1 MATGVEKTLGKLKAN
16 VEKGDYYEAFQMYHS
31 ISQRYIKQKKL
42 ELAAT
47 LLADGA
53 LNMLDHNQHGS
64 AVDLSER
71 LIDVFQSMNAP
82 IEKARG
88 VLLEVFY
95 HYPLRTSY
103 CDHYVMLISK
113 YSKDDQQLHHAI
125 GCFYLQGTFCFPRL
139 VSSHNPSSTLV
150 SL

>member
-1 MATGVEKTLGKLKAN
+1 MTTTGVEKTLAKLKAN

-42 ELAAT
+42 DQAAT

-71 LIDVFQSMNAP
+71 LIDVFQSQNTS
-82 IEKARG
+82 IESARG
-88 VLLEVFY
+88 VLLEIFY
-95 HYPLRTSY
+95 KYPLRTSY
-103 CDHYVMLISK
+103 CDQYVLLITK
-113 YSKDDQQLHHAI
+113 FAKEDVHLHHAI
-125 GCFYLQGTFCFPRL
+125 GCFYLQG
-139 VSSHNPSSTLV
+139 SSGLSRPPSH